1 LLLGCSVSV
10 SARRDCQ
17 PDEYFNKITYL
28 CDKCPP
34 ECLKAGPAPDICEQK
49 RANGYCLALI
59 ASTTTAS
66 GSDASSTPSS
76 GSTGGESKNIE
87 LIALLAF
94 FIVVITAVV
103 VWIAYTQLNRCRSN
117 SQADNS
123 TPDSSDTTGGASIP
137 LLPQNP
143 DSEPTAP
150 PNDTGGNNAQPSDV
164 ENPGG
169 EGGAEA
175 PGNDDQKTSDKA
187 GTSSNGMSAEATDND
202 GGGASSSPQPPSD
215 RGNQVVDVMN
225 RKDEGYREP
234 KPN

>member
-1 LLLGCSVSV
+1 LLLGCAVSV

-49 RANGYCLALI
+49 RANGYCSALI
-59 ASTTTAS
+59 ASTTPAS

-76 GSTGGESKNIE
+76 SSTGGESKNIE

-103 VWIAYTQLNRCRSN
+103 VWIAYPQLNRCRSN
-117 SQADNS
+117 SQADNN
-123 TPDSSDTTGGASIP
+123 TPDSPDTTGGASIP
-137 LLPQNP
+137 LLPQIP
-143 DSEPTAP
+143 EPTAP
-150 PNDTGGNNAQPSDV
+150 PNDTGGDNAQPSDV
-164 ENPGG
+164 DNPGG

-175 PGNDDQKTSDKA
+175 PGNDDQKGSAKA
-187 GTSSNGMSAEATDND
+187 GTSSNGISAEATDDND
-202 GGGASSSPQPPSD
+202 GGGASSSPQPTSD
-215 RGNQVVDVMN
+215 QGNQVVDVLN
-225 RKDEGYREP
+225 REDEGYREP